1 MKFVLIGAGQ
11 RGMIYAQYAQK
22 KGHEIA
28 AVAETD
34 PVRRGIA
41 AGEFGI
47 PDERCFSSG
56 EALLLINTHSLVHV
70 INDYSIP

>member
-34 PVRRGIA
+34 PVRRAIA

-47 PDERCFSSG
+47 P
-56 EALLLINTHSLVHV
+56 
-70 INDYSIP
+70 